1 MTDTNDLLRFEEG
14 YSATPYRDS
23 EGYPTVAIGIRIGP
37 KGAPLAGYQF
47 RVPLV
52 VAEAWTDTFVDDMLH
67 QIDTNPKYAGIK
79 IALGRCQQAALIAPV
94 KQNPRCAVLI
104 SMAYQMGLDGL
115 AGFVNTLTL
124 IDHGAFDSAA
134 DNMLKS
140 KWAAQTPDRAKRH
153 ADQMR
158 SGIWYKGY

>member
-37 KGAPLAGYQF
+37 RGSPLNGYQF
-47 RVPLV
+47 TVPLV
-52 VAEAWTDTFVDDMLH
+52 VAEAWTDTFVDDLLH
-67 QIDTNPKYAGIK
+67 QIDTNPKYAAIRT
-79 IALGRCQQAALIAPV
+79 ALAACKASAAPV
-94 KQNPRCAVLI
+94 LKESPRCAVLI

-115 AGFVNTLTL
+115 ALFVNTLSLMATAQFG
-124 IDHGAFDSAA
+124 DAA
-134 DNMLKS
+134 DAMLKS
-140 KWAAQTPDRAKRH
+140 RWATQAPNRAKRH

-158 SGIWYKGY
+158 NNTWAKEY